1 LTDPE
6 DLEKAERV
14 QVQAAGMP
22 SLEDVAR
29 LAERAVA
36 HGGTP
41 DMPIGEVRELA
52 RTAVE
57 QARSVTALLE
67 RLSDLLAPPQPPGG
81 DQ

>member
-1 LTDPE
+1 MTDPE

-14 QVQAAGMP
+14 QAQAAGLN
-22 SLEDVAR
+22 LEGVAE
-29 LAERAVA
+29 LAAQAVA

-41 DMPIGEVRELA
+41 DMPIGEVRDLA

-67 RLSDLLAPPQPPGG
+67 RLSALLAPPQPPGG

>member
-1 LTDPE
+1 MTDPE

-14 QVQAAGMP
+14 QAQAAGLP
-22 SLEDVAR
+22 SLEDVAE
-29 LAERAVA
+29 LAAQAVA

-52 RTAVE
+52 KTAVE

-67 RLSDLLAPPQPPGG
+67 RLSDLLAPRPPGG
-81 DQ
+81 ER